1 MALDDKRPSVYPTLR
16 YADADAA
23 IAFLTDAFGLT
34 LGEVSRGPDGTVAH
48 AELGWGNGVIML
60 GTRSDPPGPFDGGP
74 VTLYLAVEDPDA
86 HHDRAVA
93 AGAEIVMPLT
103 DQPYGSREY
112 AATDTEGNS
121 WSFGT
126 YQPELP

>member
-16 YADADAA
+16 YTDADAA
-23 IAFLTDAFGLT
+23 IAFLTSAFGLH
-34 LGEVSRGPDGTVAH
+34 LGEVSRGADGKVAH

-60 GTRSDPPGPFDGGP
+60 GSRSNPPDQFDGGLC
-74 VTLYLAVEDPDA
+74 TLYLAVEDPDA
-86 HHDRAVA
+86 HHERAAA
-93 AGAEIVMPLT
+93 AGAEIIMPLT

-112 AATDTEGNS
+112 VASDPEGNR

-126 YQPELP
+126 YQPEVP

>member
-16 YADADAA
+16 YTDADAA
-23 IAFLTDAFGLT
+23 ITFLTGAFGLT
-34 LGEVSRGPDGTVAH
+34 LGEVSRGPDGTVGH

-60 GTRSDPPGPFDGGP
+60 GTRSDTPGLFDGGP

-86 HHDRAVA
+86 HRDRAAA

-112 AATDTEGNS
+112 AAQDPEGNT

-126 YQPELP
+126 YQPAAP